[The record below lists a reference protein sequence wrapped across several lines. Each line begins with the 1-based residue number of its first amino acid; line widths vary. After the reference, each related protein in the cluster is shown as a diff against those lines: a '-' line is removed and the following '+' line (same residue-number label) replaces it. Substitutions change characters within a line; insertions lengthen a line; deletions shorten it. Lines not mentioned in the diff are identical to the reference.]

1 MPDSTMFSAFVH
13 RRPWF
18 AALVGLLL
26 GPFVGMLY
34 LGKGARALA
43 YLALG
48 LSVYG
53 LPPVLAHLGLLPVK
67 AETVILVL
75 LIAYRLGGALD
86 CHRIAWLRDGA
97 VPAVWFARW
106 YLVAALGI
114 VLPLAVRGL
123 IWEPY
128 NSPSASMEP
137 SLRLG
142 DYFIVTKL
150 PYILDQPQ
158 RGDLVVFI
166 SSQDQT
172 PYVKRLIGLP
182 GDRVQMIA
190 GSLYLNGERLP
201 REEADMFLDDFVPGR
216 GEIHAEFLPSGR
228 SYLIR
233 EVSDQA
239 RYDDTDVYAVPPG
252 QYFFLGDNRDNSL
265 DSRMDMGFVP
275 HENFIGRVSVILWNS
290 EAQKVRFVF
299 PE

>member
-1 MPDSTMFSAFVH
+1 MFSAFVH

-18 AALVGLLL
+18 AGLVGLLL
-26 GPFVGMLY
+26 GPFIGMLY

-48 LSVYG
+48 LFVYG

-86 CHRIAWLRDGA
+86 CHRIARLRDGA

-166 SSQDQT
+166 SPQDET
-172 PYVKRLIGLP
+172 PYVKRLAGVP
-182 GDRVQMIA
+182 GDRVQMTP
-190 GSLYLNGERLP
+190 GSLYLNGKRVP
-201 REEADMFLDDFVPGR
+201 REEVEAKPDGLDPGH
-216 GEIHAEFLPSGR
+216 GEVYREILPSGR

-233 EVSDQA
+233 EMSDQA
-239 RYDDTDVYAVPPG
+239 RYDDTDVYAVPPDR
-252 QYFFLGDNRDNSL
+252 YFFLGDNRDNSL
-265 DSRMDMGFVP
+265 DSRMGMGFVP
-275 HENFIGRVSVILWNS
+275 HENLVGRVSVILWNS
-290 EAQKVRFVF
+290 EAQKLRFVF